1 MLPSAVPREFLFFKE
16 GEMSDN
22 TDHEVV
28 KIFDTTLRDGEQSPG
43 ASMNIEEKVV
53 ISRQLEKLG
62 VDVIE
67 AGFAASSDG
76 DFESVDRVSREV
88 KRPMVVSLARAQEG
102 DIKRAL
108 KAVER
113 AQHPGIHIFIATSD
127 IHMKHKLR
135 MSRSEVL
142 DAAAWA
148 VSYAKRHIDYIEF
161 SAEDASRSD
170 WDFLVE
176 VFGEAIRAGAKTLNV
191 PDTTGYAI
199 PSEFGSLVRYLV
211 EKTENASQV
220 TWSAHCHNDLG
231 LAVANSLAAV
241 ANGARQ
247 VECTINGIGERAGN
261 TSLEEVVMALKTR
274 KSLFGV
280 DTHVATDQ
288 IYPTSRLLSQITG
301 IPIPINKPVVGDNAF
316 AHEAG
321 IHQDGVLKQ
330 KLTYEIM
337 TPESVG
343 IPGNRLVM
351 GKHSGRHAFGER
363 LKELGFNLEKADM
376 NRAFLRFKELADK
389 KKEVYDEDIE
399 AIVAEEILRI
409 PGQPDRYELLYLNVN
424 SSSNGVPSAT
434 VKLRV
439 DSQECSD
446 HATGDGVV
454 DACYK
459 GIAKITGTR
468 ATLVRYSVNA
478 ITGGADAQG
487 EVSCLL
493 EDGGIR
499 VSGKG
504 AHTDIIMA
512 SALAYINALNKL
524 EYRKQYR
531 QLVAREGP

>member
-1 MLPSAVPREFLFFKE
+1 
-16 GEMSDN
+16 MSEKS
-22 TDHEVV
+22 TDDAVV

-43 ASMNIEEKVV
+43 ASMNVEEKVV
-53 ISRQLEKLG
+53 IARQLEKLG

-67 AGFAASSDG
+67 AGFAASSEG
-76 DFESVDRVSREV
+76 DFDSVERVSKEV

-102 DIKRAL
+102 DIKKAL
-108 KAVER
+108 KAVGP
-113 AQHPGIHIFIATSD
+113 AKHPGIHIFIATSD

-135 MSRSEVL
+135 MSRNEVL
-142 DAAAWA
+142 DAAVWA
-148 VSYAKRHIDYIEF
+148 VAYAKKRIDYIEF

-170 WDFLVE
+170 WDFLVQVFSE
-176 VFGEAIRAGAKTLNV
+176 VVRAGAKTLNI

-199 PSEFGSLVRYLV
+199 PSEFGSLVSYLV
-211 EKTENASQV
+211 EKTEGSSRV

-241 ANGARQ
+241 ASGGRQ

-261 TSLEEVVMALKTR
+261 TSLEEVAMALRTR
-274 KSLFGV
+274 KNLFGV
-280 DTHVATDQ
+280 DTNVVTEQ
-288 IYPTSRLLSQITG
+288 IYSTSRLVSQITG
-301 IPIPINKPVVGDNAF
+301 IPIPINKPIVGINAF

-337 TPESVG
+337 TPESIG
-343 IPGNRLVM
+343 ITGNRLVM
-351 GKHSGRHAFGER
+351 GKHSGRHAFSER
-363 LKELGFNLEKADM
+363 LKELGFNLNKIDM
-376 NRAFLRFKELADK
+376 NRAFLRFKKLADK
-389 KKEVYDEDIE
+389 KKEIYDEDIE
-399 AIVAEEILRI
+399 AVVAEEILRL
-409 PGQPDRYELLYLNVN
+409 PGRPDRYELLYLNVN
-424 SSSNGVPSAT
+424 SSSNGIPSAT
-434 VKLRV
+434 VKIRV
-439 DSQECSD
+439 NGQECMD

-459 GIAKITGTR
+459 VITKITGSR
-468 ATLVRYSVNA
+468 SALVRYSVKG
-478 ITGGADAQG
+478 ITGGTDAQG
-487 EVSCLL
+487 EVSCLI

-499 VSGKG
+499 VSGQG

-531 QLVAREGP
+531 QLLEREGP